1 MRHTRRSTL
10 ADSHDVAELH
20 GAAAEHSPYLRHHFD
35 TMEQQFDSS
44 TLGMWVFLLT
54 EIMFFGGMFCA
65 YMIYRSMYPGAFA
78 STSLHMEPFWGATNT
93 AVLIVSSLSM
103 ALAVRAARLGQ
114 QKMLQLMLVVT
125 IFFGLCFL
133 GVKAIEYH
141 QHWVDYKVPISVPGL
156 GSHWDYSNT
165 DKFPNQAQYAKQAQI
180 LFCFYFFMTGFH
192 AVHMIVGVGLML
204 TILVMARKGTFS
216 PSYFTPVEVSGLY
229 WHFVDIVWIWLFPL
243 LYLIGRTK
251 SLI

>member
-1 MRHTRRSTL
+1 MLS
-10 ADSHDVAELH
+10 DSHSAVAEH
-20 GAAAEHSPYLRHHFD
+20 NPNLRHHFD
-35 TMEQQFDSS
+35 SMEQQFDSA

-78 STSLHMEPFWGATNT
+78 STSMHMDPLYGAINT

-103 ALAVRAARLGQ
+103 ALAVRAARLGE
-114 QKMLQLMLVVT
+114 QKALQILLLVT
-125 IFFGLCFL
+125 IFFGLAFL
-133 GVKAIEYH
+133 GVKAVEYH
-141 QHWVDYKVPISVPGL
+141 AHWEDNKVPLFAG
-156 GSHWDYSNT
+156 HWDYSNT

-204 TILVMARKGTFS
+204 TIFAMARKGKFNA
-216 PSYFTPVEVSGLY
+216 SYFTPVEISGLY
-229 WHFVDIVWIWLFPL
+229 WHFVDIVWIFLFPL
-243 LYLIGRTK
+243 LYLIGHTK
-251 SLI
+251 NIF

>member
-1 MRHTRRSTL
+1 MSDPHG
-10 ADSHDVAELH
+10 AVAEH
-20 GAAAEHSPYLRHHFD
+20 NPNLRHHFD
-35 TMEQQFDSS
+35 DMEQQFDSA

-78 STSLHMEPFWGATNT
+78 STSMHMDPMFGAVNT

-114 QKMLQLMLVVT
+114 QQALQILLLVT
-125 IFFGLCFL
+125 IFFGLAFL
-133 GVKAIEYH
+133 GVKAFEYH
-141 QHWVDYKVPISVPGL
+141 AHWVDNKVPLFAG
-156 GSHWDYSNT
+156 HWDYSNT
-165 DKFPNQAQYAKQAQI
+165 EEQPNQAQYAKQAQI

-192 AVHMIVGVGLML
+192 AVHMLVGVVLMF
-204 TILVMARKGTFS
+204 TIFMMARRGKFGPT
-216 PSYFTPVEVSGLY
+216 YFTPVEISGLY
-229 WHFVDIVWIWLFPL
+229 WHFVDIVWIFLFPL

-251 SLI
+251 KLI

>member
-1 MRHTRRSTL
+1 L
-10 ADSHDVAELH
+10 ADTHSAVAEH
-20 GAAAEHSPYLRHHFD
+20 NPNLRHHFD
-35 TMEQQFDSS
+35 DMEQQFESA

-65 YMIYRSMYPGAFA
+65 YTVYRSTYPAAFA
-78 STSLHMEPFWGATNT
+78 STSQHMNPLWGAVNT

-114 QKMLQLMLVVT
+114 QKVLQLLLLVT

-141 QHWVDYKVPISVPGL
+141 EHWVDNKVPLIG
-156 GSHWDYSNT
+156 GHWDYAEEPQ
-165 DKFPNQAQYAKQAQI
+165 FARQAQI
-180 LFCFYFFMTGFH
+180 MFCFYFFMTGFH
-192 AVHMIVGVGLML
+192 ALHMVVGVGLML
-204 TILVMARKGTFS
+204 TIYFMARKGKFNAT
-216 PSYFTPVEVSGLY
+216 YFTPVEISGLY
-229 WHFVDIVWIWLFPL
+229 WHFVDIVWIFLFPL

-251 SLI
+251 HLI